1 MKHELT
7 CIVCPRGCR
16 IQVWEE
22 EGVHRCEGNQCIRGE
37 VYAIQEVTEPR
48 RMFTSTVQLNGS
60 QLKRCPVVSSS
71 VIKKTDVFKVVD
83 ILENVV
89 LEAPVFLNQVVIKN
103 ILESRID
110 IIASRSIKKDAEASD

>member
-48 RMFTSTVQLNGS
+48 RMFTSTVQLKGS
-60 QLKRCPVVSSS
+60 RLKRCPVVSSS
-71 VIKKTDVFKVVD
+71 AIRKEDIFKLVD

-89 LEAPVFLNQVVIKN
+89 LEAPVALNQVVIEN
-103 ILESRID
+103 VLESGID
-110 IIASRSIKKDAEASD
+110 IIASRSIKKDAEAS

>member
-16 IQVWEE
+16 VQVWEK

-37 VYAIQEVTEPR
+37 AYAIQEVIEPR

-60 QLKRCPVVSSS
+60 RLKRCPVVSSS
-71 VIKKTDVFKVVD
+71 SIKKTDIFKVID
-83 ILENVV
+83 LLEDVI
-89 LEAPVFLNQVVIKN
+89 LEAPVIMNQ
-103 ILESRID
+103 
-110 IIASRSIKKDAEASD
+110 

>member
-48 RMFTSTVQLNGS
+48 RMFTSTVQLKGS
-60 QLKRCPVVSSS
+60 RLKRCPVVSSS
-71 VIKKTDVFKVVD
+71 AIRKEDIFKLVD

-89 LEAPVFLNQVVIKN
+89 LEAPVALNQVVIENVLK
-103 ILESRID
+103 SGVD
-110 IIASRSIKKDAEASD
+110 IIASRSIKKDAEAS